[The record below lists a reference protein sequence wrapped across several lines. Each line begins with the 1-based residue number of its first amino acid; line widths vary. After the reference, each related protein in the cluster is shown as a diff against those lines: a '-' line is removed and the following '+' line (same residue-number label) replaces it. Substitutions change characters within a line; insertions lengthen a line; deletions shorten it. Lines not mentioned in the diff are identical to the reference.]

1 MAEVGPSA
9 GPVDEPCPPLSPTEQ
24 DTVDSLQR
32 ELQERGRSK
41 LRERL
46 FRTPTPDTDS
56 IKGGARWP
64 HDGDMM
70 PIEAFAANVQL
81 SLAAGQEQ
89 SRDTDTLLKTLKL
102 SEEGRVE
109 ERSRADKMC
118 ANTYIYIYIYI
129 HIYIYVYIYMYM
141 YIYVYIYIYMY
152 VDTHS
157 RLCTHVLLGA
167 IGS

>member
-41 LRERL
+41 LRDRL

-56 IKGGARWP
+56 NKGGARWP
-64 HDGDMM
+64 HDGNMM

-118 ANTYIYIYIYI
+118 ANTYNLHIHIHTYI
-129 HIYIYVYIYMYM
+129 HICIYL
-141 YIYVYIYIYMY
+141 YIYIYMY

-157 RLCTHVLLGA
+157 HLCTHVLLGA